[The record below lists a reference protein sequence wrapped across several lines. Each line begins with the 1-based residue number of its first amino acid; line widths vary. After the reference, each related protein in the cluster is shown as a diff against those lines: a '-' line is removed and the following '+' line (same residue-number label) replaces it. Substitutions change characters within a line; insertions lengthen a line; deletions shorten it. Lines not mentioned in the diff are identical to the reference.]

1 MTTTSLPVEND
12 AAGYATIQDVLRD
25 GAVRSVFQPIVDM
38 SSGAVVAYEALAR
51 GPVGRWESPAAL
63 FPAAREAGLLPELD
77 EACRAAAFR
86 GASDLGLT
94 APLSIFVNVEPE
106 VLDGA
111 PLSDLLAI
119 AEGAPGELRIVVE
132 ITERALAARPAELL
146 RTVERVRELGW
157 GVALDDV
164 GAEPASLA
172 FMSLLRPDVV
182 KLDLS
187 LVQGRP
193 GPHVA
198 EIMNAVNSY
207 AERSGALLLAE
218 GIETERHLATAR
230 ALGAVLGQGWYF
242 GRPSAAPAVPA
253 GVTGLRLPPTPV
265 MSSATA
271 SSPFSHLPDDV
282 VLRRAPK
289 RLLVELSKQL
299 EREAMRLGETCV
311 VAATFQYSQHFTVST
326 AQRYRDLIERVGF
339 VCALGENLPVEPVP
353 GLRGAPL
360 EPHDPIVGEWDVA
373 VLSPHFG
380 AALLAR
386 DLGDSGP
393 DMDREFE
400 YALTYQRDVVTRAT
414 HELLLRVAP
423 RRSFEP
429 VDPAAGAVAV
439 PAPVVYDPSAVVS
452 ASAVANQL
460 VVATGPVDT
469 ADALVR
475 RALASTTSGVT
486 ITDMTAPDQPIIFV
500 NRAFERLSGLP
511 AAELLGRNCRLLQ
524 GIDTDQAAVS
534 RIRAAL
540 DAGEECLVQFVNYRG
555 VDQVPWW
562 NELSLSPVRDGSGR
576 VVQYVGV
583 QNDVTKRVEAER
595 ALIEERDRARSYLSR
610 IEELA
615 HTDPLTGLMNRRRFE
630 DRFEAALLDSRLDDS
645 TVALLF
651 MDLDGFKAVNDRLG
665 HSAGDALLKVV
676 ARRLRARLR
685 GTDLVARLGGDEF
698 VVGLTGLAR
707 AVAEAE
713 AQAVARELTELLAR
727 PTRLGDA
734 DISVTASIGVSAS
747 LLGVESFGSML
758 HEADMRMYA
767 LKHPGLTGVDPGFLR
782 G

>member
-1 MTTTSLPVEND
+1 MTTTPISPSSP
-12 AAGYATIQDVLRD
+12 AASVAATIQDVLRD
-25 GAVRSVFQPIVDM
+25 GGVRSVYQPIVDL
-38 SSGAVVAYEALAR
+38 GTGVVAAYEALAR
-51 GPVGRWESPAAL
+51 GPVGPLESPAAL
-63 FPAAREAGLLPELD
+63 FPAARDAGLLAELD

-119 AEGAPGELRIVVE
+119 ADGAPGELRIVVE
-132 ITERALAARPAELL
+132 ITERALASRPAELL
-146 RTVERVRELGW
+146 RTVELVRELGW
-157 GVALDDV
+157 GVAIDDV

-172 FMSLLRPDVV
+172 FMALLRPDVV

-230 ALGAVLGQGWYF
+230 ALGATLGQGWYF
-242 GRPSAAPAVPA
+242 GRPSPAPEVPS
-253 GVTGLRLPPTPV
+253 GVAGLRLPPKPS

-271 SSPFSHLPDDV
+271 SSPFAHLPEDV

-311 VAATFQYSQHFTVST
+311 VAATFQYNQHFTVST
-326 AQRYRDLIERVGF
+326 AQRYRDLVERVGF
-339 VCALGENLPVEPVP
+339 VCALGEGLSVEPVP

-360 EPHDPIVGEWDVA
+360 EAHDPIVGEWDIA

-386 DLGDSGP
+386 DLGDTGP

-423 RRSFEP
+423 RRSFASGP
-429 VDPAAGAVAV
+429 PAAGVSLASPGAE
-439 PAPVVYDPSAVVS
+439 PVVCEPTAVVS
-452 ASAVANQL
+452 ASRVSPL
-460 VVATGPVDT
+460 EGLVDT
-469 ADALVR
+469 TDDLVR

-500 NRAFERLSGLP
+500 NSAFERLSGFP
-511 AAELLGRNCRLLQ
+511 VEELLGRNCRLLQ
-524 GIDTDQAAVS
+524 GKDTDPTAVS
-534 RIRAAL
+534 RIRSAL
-540 DAGEECLVQFVNYRG
+540 DAGQECVVQFVNYRG
-555 VDQVPWW
+555 PQLEPWW
-562 NELSLSPVRDGSGR
+562 NELSLSPVRDSSGR
-576 VVQYVGV
+576 LVQYVGV

-595 ALIEERDRARSYLSR
+595 ALVEERDRARSYLSR
-610 IEELA
+610 IELLA

-630 DRFEAALLDSRLDDS
+630 DRFEAALLDARLHDT

-651 MDLDGFKAVNDRLG
+651 MDLDGFKAVNDQLG

-676 ARRLRARLR
+676 ARRLRQRLR

-698 VVGLTGLAR
+698 LVGLTGLAR
-707 AVAEAE
+707 AEAMTEALTVAG
-713 AQAVARELTELLAR
+713 ELGELLSR
-727 PTRLGDA
+727 PTRLGDRSV
-734 DISVTASIGVSAS
+734 SVTASVGVSAN
-747 LLGVESFGSML
+747 LEGVESFGSML
-758 HEADMRMYA
+758 HQADMRMYA
-767 LKHPGLTGVDPGFLR
+767 LKHPASSR
-782 G
+782 